1 MLRNISIGIRVIII
15 IGVLAL
21 TIAGL
26 MATVYF
32 AAHNMR
38 DAGIADAEEAM
49 FEGQREKIKLG
60 TQSMAVA
67 LGKALSGITDRQ
79 EQHDIISSYIKD
91 YRFEEDKSGYY
102 YTYIGTVIF
111 MHPTLP
117 QREGED
123 LGQTADANGVYYV
136 RDLYENAQKG
146 GGFVSFVF
154 PKPPS
159 MENAPKLAY
168 VEYIP
173 GTDIW
178 ISTGIYVD
186 NIDIYKAAVEE
197 DMSAS
202 LRTLMIIVIICIL
215 VLTLVILVPLCVLTL
230 KSITKPL
237 RETVRM
243 AEQLAAGDLTA
254 KISVTGHD
262 EISELQ
268 NSFLRMTENL
278 RGLVENIVHSFDAM
292 KSNGEELD
300 RVIGDT
306 SRAAEEISG
315 SVRNLQGI
323 DGQLRG
329 ETGQVKQDISNIDG
343 ELTAL
348 SGVIREQRDQ
358 LGISSSAIEEMT
370 ANISSIEKRILT
382 LGKSLDSLV
391 ESSDTEHGHI
401 TKSTGTVKQVEADS
415 NTLLEMNKVIAAVA
429 AQTNLLAMNA
439 AIEAAH
445 AGDAGRGFA
454 VVADEIRKLSETTA
468 EQAKNSNQTLTA
480 IRDRINEIARIAG
493 LIEGAFEQTS
503 SIVQAINT
511 LVAEIRNSMEEQS
524 RGSGMILQSLEQ
536 INGITEKVQTGAEKI
551 KAESDQSIGATIKLA
566 DVSATMQQEIAGIV
580 AQVGRVSESAR
591 AAHATVD
598 HNSEGLD
605 SLYGAITRFKM

>member
-1 MLRNISIGIRVIII
+1 MV
-15 IGVLAL
+15 
-21 TIAGL
+21 
-26 MATVYF
+26 TVYF
-32 AAHNMR
+32 TAHNVK
-38 DAGIADAEEAM
+38 DTGIAGAGQVM
-49 FEGQREKIKLG
+49 VEGQQEKLKLG
-60 TQSMAVA
+60 TQSMAIA
-67 LGKALSGITDRQ
+67 LGKALSGVTDRQ

-136 RDLYENAQKG
+136 RELHENAQKG

-186 NIDIYKAAVEE
+186 NIDAYKAEMEE
-197 DMSAS
+197 AMSAS
-202 LRTLMIIVIICIL
+202 VRTLMIIVIICVL
-215 VLTLVILVPLCVLTL
+215 VLTLVILVPLCVFTL

-237 RETVRM
+237 RETVQV
-243 AEQLAAGDLTA
+243 AEQLAAGDLAA

-262 EISELQ
+262 EITELQ

-278 RGLVENIVHSFDAM
+278 RNLVENIIHSFDAM
-292 KSNGEELD
+292 KSNGEELNQ
-300 RVIGDT
+300 VINNT
-306 SRAAEEISG
+306 FRAAEEISG
-315 SVRNLQGI
+315 SVRNLQDI
-323 DGQLRG
+323 DEQLRG
-329 ETGQVKQDISNIDG
+329 ETGQVRKDISGIDE
-343 ELTAL
+343 ELIAL
-348 SGVIREQRDQ
+348 GGVIREQRDQ

-382 LGKSLDSLV
+382 LRDSLDRLV
-391 ESSDTEHGHI
+391 ESSNAEHGHI
-401 TKSTGTVKQVEADS
+401 AKSTETVKQVESDS

-480 IRDRINEIARIAG
+480 IRSRINEIARIAD
-493 LIEGAFEQTS
+493 LIEETFGETNS
-503 SIVQAINT
+503 MVQAINT
-511 LVAEIRNSMEEQS
+511 LVIEIKNSMEEQS

-536 INGITEKVQTGAEKI
+536 INGITERVQTGAEKI
-551 KAESDQSIGATIKLA
+551 KTESDQSINATVKLT
-566 DVSATMQQEIAGIV
+566 DMSATMQQEITGIV
-580 AQVGRVSESAR
+580 AQVGRVSESAQ
-591 AAHATVD
+591 AAHATVGQ
-598 HNSEGLD
+598 NNEGLN